1 MIDLTSV
8 GPTVLASFLASTV
21 EFVEALTIVL
31 AVGVVRGWRSALLG
45 AAAGRALLTALT
57 RGQGKES
64 RVIERYGL
72 RRSRARSDLDGAL
85 LRRAGLLRKPTMA
98 AAR

>member
-31 AVGVVRGWRSALLG
+31 AVGVVRGWRSTLLG
-45 AAAGRALLTALT
+45 AAAGGALLTALA
-57 RGQGKES
+57 RGPGEES
-64 RVIERYGL
+64 GVIEWLWTTSIKGKVR
-72 RRSRARSDLDGAL
+72 
-85 LRRAGLLRKPTMA
+85 P
-98 AAR
+98 